1 MLACGY
7 MDVQRQFVS
16 RAANANQGD
25 LIHAHFHASE
35 ANLSPIAFRIL
46 VIWWVRHELLGR
58 RRCFMKAGAWQVGE
72 TFEPVK
78 AKGQKQSVYAV
89 ALDEAGA
96 LLATGSPAALVRI
109 NDTRSGDKVMKLRGH
124 TDNVRRAQR
133 RPCLT

>member
-1 MLACGY
+1 MPGWS
-7 MDVQRQFVS
+7 Q
-16 RAANANQGD
+16 
-25 LIHAHFHASE
+25 
-35 ANLSPIAFRIL
+35 
-46 VIWWVRHELLGR
+46 
-58 RRCFMKAGAWQVGE
+58 QVGE

-124 TDNVRRAQR
+124 TDNIRRAQR
-133 RPCLT
+133 QNALRRSTRYCLMLCLALHPWRG